1 MIILY
6 PGTKPGSRTV
16 RGLIS
21 TKPVPGRLLEAALEQ
36 GSVTE
41 LLGKEIKKKL
51 AKICVKNFVYDTSV
65 EITWNI
71 VGENRYTKCIVLLSE
86 YGD

>member
-36 GSVTE
+36 G
-41 LLGKEIKKKL
+41 KEIKKKL
-51 AKICVKNFVYDTSV
+51 AKICVKNFVHDTSV